1 VSAALRVTDHEALHY
16 NVVVAVPGVD
26 QAAQAV
32 ATYKRLRGHGKE
44 LHVIT
49 RFSVLKNRIRALMPF
64 ESRSDVVTT
73 YHAYFANV
81 WRTALRTSPPESDDY
96 NIDFWDFKQRLRARY
111 VRPLDRRH
119 VIVVQ
124 GQQLPPDFYTALRL
138 LSIEATVFIDPVQ
151 VVDDSGTTLD
161 DLAAL
166 LGVGAPTSSHDV
178 DGGTAQVHELLEHL
192 GEKPSRADISR
203 RDGPRPVLIDHED
216 VDEEIRFVVEQATE
230 HRDQQI
236 GVILPTRELVQVF
249 KNGIGDLFDGTTQ
262 WHLSGVRVPKHSAVT
277 ASDPGVKVL
286 TWVSA
291 VGMRFDRVV
300 LAALDQ
306 VEDRF
311 RLENALR
318 VLGPTSRSELVLS
331 YSGVGRPTALGGLP
345 SALLDDRTRET
356 PGDQWVE
363 AGPGTTR
370 PTPIP
375 AVPEPP
381 VLSVR
386 SAVDSAHTLLTA
398 PMRSSARAKR
408 LLTADQEVGLAQL
421 MRSTGEDLSDELPK
435 GFRSTLR
442 EDDVRAKAFDAMVLH
457 NTGLV
462 GSCIGRHLG
471 AGLDY
476 EDLYQ
481 HGLLGL
487 MRAIEKWDGS
497 RGLKFSTYAV
507 NWINQHMSR
516 AIPDEGATIRLPVHK
531 YEEVRKVR
539 AVRNKMLLDQEHV
552 SIADIAKRTGFSPEN
567 VVHCLRLSKG
577 VMSLD
582 APLGAE
588 GEISFAEL
596 VPAPFEH
603 ESNPDHVVGRALGA
617 ELVRKALSLLKE
629 REAEVLRLRF
639 GFDGGD
645 DRTLEKVG
653 EHFSVTRERIR
664 QIEGK
669 AKNKLVEKLAD
680 VGLLANGA
688 EPAPAPPQKRKAGRL
703 TVVRTP
709 APGQRRLLGTEI
721 ATGSDL
727 AVRLG
732 AAGEDSAVGH
742 LLIALVDRALRSNAH
757 HVRIR
762 TAGTGTSARLALVHD
777 GAAFAGYALLATLC
791 EGREASRG
799 SAALGVAASLYDEV
813 TTWDAHTSSACLVL
827 TSAGDTDTWWLHRAS
842 RRLPTGLLPE
852 TKSDRWSVVLL
863 RAPRPQVARA
873 RISTILDR
881 CVRDLGVVFGA
892 LLERGVEIDV
902 NGRAVT
908 AQDPFLWS
916 NPAGQ
921 HLGEERV
928 AAEGFSAVVS
938 PRVLPHP
945 DALRAGDVASVGDP
959 VDWQATQGF
968 YVRCGGCYLSCG
980 GWLGLDDLDMAA
992 GTALA
997 RVLVEVPP
1005 EQRAAWGEDHP
1016 GASVTAPEPL
1026 RPRLAALA
1034 RIARGKSELVIE
1046 RHRTGGTT

>member
-1 VSAALRVTDHEALHY
+1 VSAALRAPVYEAPRY
-16 NVVVAVPGVD
+16 DVVVAAPGVD
-26 QAAQAV
+26 QAAKAV
-32 ATYKRLRGHGKE
+32 AAYHRLRGHGKE

-49 RFSVLKNRIRALMPF
+49 KPSVLKNRIRALMPF
-64 ESRSDVVTT
+64 ESRGDVVMT
-73 YHAYFANV
+73 YHSYFANV
-81 WRTALRTSPPESDDY
+81 WRTVLRTSPPESDDY
-96 NIDFWDFKQRLRARY
+96 DIDFWEFKQRLRARY

-124 GQQLPPDFYTALRL
+124 GQQLPPDFYTVLRL
-138 LSIEATVFIDPVQ
+138 LSVEATVFVDPVQ
-151 VVDDSGTTLD
+151 TVNDSGTTLD
-161 DLAAL
+161 DLVTL
-166 LGVGAPTSSHDV
+166 LGVGTPSTLHEV
-178 DGGTAQVHELLEHL
+178 DGGTAQVHELLEHF
-192 GEKPSRADISR
+192 GERSPSASMR
-203 RDGPRPVLIDHED
+203 RDGPRPVLVDHED
-216 VDEEIRFVVEQATE
+216 VDEEIRFVVDQATT

-236 GVILPTRELVQVF
+236 GVLLPTRELVQVF
-249 KNGIGDLFDGTTQ
+249 KDGIGDLFDGRTQ
-262 WHLSGVRVPKHSAVT
+262 WHLSGVKVPKHATVT

-291 VGMRFDRVV
+291 VGMRFDHVV
-300 LAALDQ
+300 LAGLDQ

-318 VLGPTSRSELVLS
+318 VLGPTTRAELFLS
-331 YSGVGRPTALGGLP
+331 YSGAGRPTALGGLP
-345 SALLDDRTRET
+345 SALLDDRTRKT
-356 PGDQWVE
+356 PGDEWVE
-363 AGPGTTR
+363 VGPTTVL
-370 PTPIP
+370 PAPPPNTPEQP
-375 AVPEPP
+375 ALPG
-381 VLSVR
+381 R
-386 SAVDSAHTLLTA
+386 SAVDSARSLLAA
-398 PMRSSARAKR
+398 PIRSNARGKR
-408 LLTADQEVGLAQL
+408 LLTAEQEVGLAQL
-421 MRSTGEDLSDELPK
+421 MRPTGGDLAEELPR

-442 EDDVRAKAFDAMVLH
+442 DGDERAKAFDAMVLH

-462 GSCIGRHLG
+462 GSCIARYLG
-471 AGLDY
+471 GGLDY

-481 HGLLGL
+481 HGVLGL

-507 NWINQHMSR
+507 NWINQAMGR
-516 AIPDEGATIRLPVHK
+516 AIPDDGTTIRLPVHK

-539 AVRNKMLLDQEHV
+539 AVRDKLHLEQETV
-552 SIADIAKRTGFSPEN
+552 SITDIAKRTGFSPEN
-567 VVHCLRLSKG
+567 VVDCLRLSKG
-577 VMSLD
+577 LISLD
-582 APLGAE
+582 APLGTD
-588 GEISFAEL
+588 GEISFAES
-596 VPAPFEH
+596 VPVPFEH
-603 ESNPDHVVGRALGA
+603 DSNPDYVVDRALGA
-617 ELVRKALSLLKE
+617 ELVRKAVSLLKE

-653 EHFSVTRERIR
+653 EHFSFTRERAR

-669 AKNKLVEKLAD
+669 AKGNLVRKLAD
-680 VGLLANGA
+680 VGLVAGGA
-688 EPAPAPPQKRKAGRL
+688 DTAPAPTTKR
-703 TVVRTP
+703 P
-709 APGQRRLLGTEI
+709 DRRLSVLRHPVQEKRRPGTEI
-721 ATGSDL
+721 ATGSGL
-727 AVRLG
+727 AERLG
-732 AAGEDSAVGH
+732 AAGEDSSVGH
-742 LLIALVDRALRSNAH
+742 LLIALVDRALRSDARH
-757 HVRIR
+757 IRIR
-762 TAGTGTSARLALVHD
+762 TAGTGTSVRLALVHD
-777 GAAFAGYALLATLC
+777 GATFAGYALLATLC
-791 EGREASRG
+791 EGREVSRG
-799 SAALGVAASLYDEV
+799 SAALGVATSLYDEV

-827 TSAGDTDTWWLHRAS
+827 TSAADTDTWWLHRAS
-842 RRLPTGLLPE
+842 RRLPAGLLPE
-852 TKSDRWSVVLL
+852 AKSDRWSVVLF

-892 LLERGVEIDV
+892 LLERGVEIDI

-928 AAEGFSAVVS
+928 AAEGFSVVVS

-968 YVRCGGCYLSCG
+968 YVRCGGRYLSCG